1 VAYLS
6 SGTRAS
12 ITSASSR
19 LAINLR
25 CLILRRR
32 GRCGQP
38 LGGQIGSP
46 VSLDYYD
53 KVPFKFNGTIE
64 QVHVEYMVT
73 KK

>member
-1 VAYLS
+1 MLDSQTAWAM
-6 SGTRAS
+6 RA
-12 ITSASSR
+12 AF
-19 LAINLR
+19 
-25 CLILRRR
+25 
-32 GRCGQP
+32 GRAGR
-38 LGGQIGSP
+38 P